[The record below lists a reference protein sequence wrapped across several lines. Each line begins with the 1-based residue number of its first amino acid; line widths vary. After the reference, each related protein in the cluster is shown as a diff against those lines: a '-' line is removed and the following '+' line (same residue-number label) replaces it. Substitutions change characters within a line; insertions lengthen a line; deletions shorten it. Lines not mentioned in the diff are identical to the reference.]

1 MSVKPHVLITG
12 ASTGIGAVYADRFA
26 HRGHDLVLVARD
38 QSRMEQLATR
48 LRRET
53 GVQVDVL
60 PADLT
65 DEQDLARVEQRVRED
80 ARIGVLVNNAGALTH
95 GDFLAQSGGDLAGMI
110 ALNVT
115 ALTRLANAVAPRFA
129 AAGAGA
135 IVNIGSIVGLAPE
148 IGLTVYG
155 ATKAFVLF
163 LSQGLDLELGPKGVH
178 VQAVL
183 PSATRTEIWERS
195 GRDVNA
201 LPAAMA
207 TEELVD
213 AALVGFDRRE
223 TVTIPPLPD
232 AGQWRALPPCRV
244 SRTHADPTSRG
255 ALRWSASARR
265 APPRA
270 NRKPRS

>member
-232 AGQWRALPPCRV
+232 AGQWRALEAARQAMLPNV
-244 SRTHADPTSRG
+244 MQVHA
-255 ALRWSASARR
+255 AARYR
-265 APPRA
+265 PAA
-270 NRKPRS
+270 

>member
-1 MSVKPHVLITG
+1 MSTKPAVLVTG

-26 HRGHDLVLVARD
+26 RRGHDLVLVARD
-38 QSRMEQLATR
+38 LPRLNQLADR

-53 GVQVDVL
+53 QVRVDVL
-60 PADLT
+60 QADLT
-65 DEQDLARVEQRVRED
+65 DGVDLERVETRLRED
-80 ARIGVLVNNAGALTH
+80 ARIGVLVNNAGALAH
-95 GDFLAQSGGDLAGMI
+95 GRFLDHSGADVTAMI

-115 ALTRLANAVAPRFA
+115 AVARLANAIVPRLV
-129 AAGAGA
+129 AAGEGA
-135 IVNIGSIVGLAPE
+135 IINLGSVVGLAPE
-148 IGLTVYG
+148 LGLSVYG

-163 LSQGLDLELGPKGVH
+163 LTQGLNAELGPKGVY

-201 LPAAMA
+201 FPAAMGV
-207 TEELVD
+207 EELVD

-232 AGQWRALPPCRV
+232 AGQWKALE
-244 SRTHADPTSRG
+244 
-255 ALRWSASARR
+255 SARQAMLPNFMQSHAAERYR
-265 APPRA
+265 AA
-270 NRKPRS
+270 A